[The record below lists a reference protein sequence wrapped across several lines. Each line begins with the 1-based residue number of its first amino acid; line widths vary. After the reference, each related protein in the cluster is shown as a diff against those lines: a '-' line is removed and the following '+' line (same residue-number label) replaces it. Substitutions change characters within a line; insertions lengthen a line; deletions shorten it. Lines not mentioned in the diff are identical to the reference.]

1 MANGRARQA
10 SLTRGAAGV
19 AVAACAALLAVA
31 CGEGAFEPGPLG
43 AVDILPREPIE
54 IRTMQSLWDDDPE
67 TTPVLRGV
75 RLAIEQYGPIH
86 GREVSLGE
94 PIDAGCTG
102 AGGLAAAQSVAAEP
116 QVIGVIG
123 TTCSVAAI
131 AAMPL
136 LSDAGLSMIS
146 PGNTAPSL
154 TSDLKGARGA
164 NWRPGYYRVPSNDLY
179 EALAVAQFAYNQLGL
194 RAIAVIHDDDPYP
207 TGLGEAFADSF
218 ADLGGSV
225 PSVVVIPT
233 GETELVPAL
242 TKAAAAQPDGLYFPL
257 FGAEAIALVQQF
269 GQIPGLEGVTR
280 LGGAGLLS
288 AAFLATPESV
298 GIYAGAPESSVIDY
312 TNESTGESRTQFFAD
327 YQERY
332 DGAHPSA
339 YTPHAYDATTLL
351 LRAIDEIAVVD
362 PRRPFIDHAAMR
374 LDERGKTLHVDRA
387 ALREAL
393 SAVSGF
399 EGITGVLS
407 CDEFGDC
414 GSGHV
419 DVVHH
424 TDSSVTDVAELPV
437 VYRFAP

>member
-1 MANGRARQA
+1 MADGKMRLAFPARAA
-10 SLTRGAAGV
+10 AGAALSL
-19 AVAACAALLAVA
+19 ALLLAAAC
-31 CGEGAFEPGPLG
+31 GDEGFAPGPLG
-43 AVDILPREPIE
+43 AVEILPREPIQ
-54 IRTMQSLWDDDPE
+54 IRTMQSLWDDAPE

-94 PIDAGCTG
+94 PIDAGCTDT
-102 AGGLAAAQSVAAEP
+102 GGLAAAQSVAAEP
-116 QVIGVIG
+116 QVLGVIG

-131 AAMPL
+131 AAMPI
-136 LSDAGLSMIS
+136 LSEAGLAMVS

-154 TSDLKGARGA
+154 TSDLKGNRGA
-164 NWRPGYYRVPSNDLY
+164 NWRPGYYRVPNNDLY
-179 EALAVAQFAYNQLGL
+179 EALAVAQFAYNQLNL
-194 RAIAVIHDDDPYP
+194 RSIAVIHDDDPYT
-207 TGLGEAFADSF
+207 TGLGEAFVASF
-218 ADLGGSV
+218 TDLGGSAQ
-225 PSVVVIPT
+225 VVDVIPT
-233 GETELVPAL
+233 GGTQLVPSL
-242 TKAAAAQPDGLYFPL
+242 MKAAAMEPDGLYFPL

-269 GQIPGLEGVTR
+269 EQIPGLEGVAR
-280 LGGAGLLS
+280 VGGAGLLS
-288 AAFLATPESV
+288 ADFLGTPESE

-332 DGAHPSA
+332 GEASHPSA

-351 LRAIDEIAVVD
+351 LRAIEEVAVVD
-362 PRRPFIDHAAMR
+362 ARRPYVDHIAER
-374 LDERGKTLHVDRA
+374 LDESGRIMHVDRA
-387 ALREAL
+387 ALRDAL
-393 SAVSGF
+393 SAVDGY
-399 EGITGVLS
+399 EGITGELS

-424 TDSSVTDVAELPV
+424 LDSSVTDVAELPV